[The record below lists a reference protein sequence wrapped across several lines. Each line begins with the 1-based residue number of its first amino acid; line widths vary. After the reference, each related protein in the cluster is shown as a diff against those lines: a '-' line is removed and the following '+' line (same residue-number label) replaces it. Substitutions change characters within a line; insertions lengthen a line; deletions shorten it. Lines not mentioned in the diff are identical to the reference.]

1 MPLAL
6 VLAGCG
12 QEPSSLARVP
22 PPKIDS
28 ARVIPNPHNV
38 LSVVVRV
45 HVRDADSVRIHF
57 GLSSESSGIDSVTP
71 AIASETETVIIP
83 VLGLFPAS
91 EYVMKAVAF
100 GQGKRDTSVTL
111 TLTTDELPDDVPRY
125 NADGASPS
133 PGFVVFGAGS
143 YGVVIDNT
151 GRVVWYHRFANGP
164 GLAFMS
170 QPNGRFVARP
180 PLLSPQTPDQW
191 VEIDPLGNVTRTFG
205 CARGLP
211 SRLHDVIGQ
220 PDGSY
225 WIMCDETR
233 IMDLTASGGVAE
245 ARVTGTAVQHIDASG
260 ALLLEWSP
268 FDHFAITDL
277 DAESRSGGMVNWTH
291 GNALDLDTD
300 GNLLVSFRS
309 LNEVTK
315 IDVVTGDV
323 RWRMGGLRNQFSFP
337 DSPVPAFSRQHGVR
351 VESAGRLVMLDNVGD
366 PSESRAEHYT
376 IDEALKVARLSR
388 SYGATPGV
396 STLIGGSVQHL
407 PNGRTLV
414 SFGTQ
419 GRVEE
424 YDETGN
430 QVWQILGNAGYVF
443 RAQRISSLYRPGVG
457 STR

>member
-1 MPLAL
+1 
-6 VLAGCG
+6 VL
-12 QEPSSLARVP
+12 P
-22 PPKIDS
+22 PVIDS
-28 ARVIPNPHNV
+28 ASIVPNPHNV
-38 LSVVVRV
+38 LNAVVRV
-45 HVRDADSVRIHF
+45 HLHDADSVRVHF
-57 GLSSESSGIDSVTP
+57 ALAAEAVSFDSATP
-71 AIASETETVIIP
+71 AMPAATGIAMVP
-83 VLGLFPAS
+83 VLGLLPES
-91 EYVMKAVAF
+91 DYRMRAVAF
-100 GQGKRDTSVTL
+100 GRGKRDSSETL
-111 TLTTDELPDDVPRY
+111 TLTTGALPDDVPRY
-125 NADGASPS
+125 NAVGASPS

-151 GRVVWYHRFANGP
+151 GRVVWYHRFVNGP
-164 GLAFMS
+164 GLAFMA

-180 PLLSPQTPDQW
+180 PLLDPATPDQW
-191 VEIDPLGNVTRTFG
+191 VEIDPLGNITRTFG
-205 CARGLP
+205 CAGGLP
-211 SRLHDVIGQ
+211 SRLHDVIGLD
-220 PDGSY
+220 DGSY

-233 IMDLTASGGVAE
+233 TMDLTASGGVAA
-245 ARVTGTAVQHIDASG
+245 ARVTGTVVQHIDVSG

-268 FDHFAITDL
+268 FDHFKITDL
-277 DAESRSGGMVNWTH
+277 EGESRGGAAVNWTH

-309 LNEVTK
+309 LNEITK

-323 RWRMGGLRNQFSFP
+323 LWRMGGLRNEFSFP

-351 VESAGRLVMLDNVGD
+351 VESPGRLVMLDNVGD

-376 IDEALKVARLSR
+376 IDETLKVARLLR
-388 SYGATPGV
+388 SYGANPAV

-424 YDETGN
+424 YDDTGS